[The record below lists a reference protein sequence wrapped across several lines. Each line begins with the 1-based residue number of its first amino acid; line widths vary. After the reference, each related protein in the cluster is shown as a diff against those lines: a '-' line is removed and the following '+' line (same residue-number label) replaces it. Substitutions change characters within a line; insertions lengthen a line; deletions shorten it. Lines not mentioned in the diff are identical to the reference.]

1 MRRIAGDS
9 GLFFRFAEP
18 VRSAQRLAAVV
29 PLLPRRGIMT
39 EITHTSSF
47 SDLVLAG
54 KVPIDFLL
62 IYFFYLFFYII

>member
-1 MRRIAGDS
+1 
-9 GLFFRFAEP
+9 
-18 VRSAQRLAAVV
+18 V

-54 KVPIDFLL
+54 KVPIDFL
-62 IYFFYLFFYII
+62 